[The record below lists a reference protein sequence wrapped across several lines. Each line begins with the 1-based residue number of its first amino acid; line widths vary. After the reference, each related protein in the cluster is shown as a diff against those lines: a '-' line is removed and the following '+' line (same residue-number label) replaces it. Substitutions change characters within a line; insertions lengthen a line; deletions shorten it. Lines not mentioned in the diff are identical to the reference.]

1 MQVNEVNVESEWLHV
16 IYMEA
21 LISAAVLPIVAVC
34 FGLEP
39 DEWMKLCC
47 RLPTVSQKKNNQS
60 TKWMSGSSD
69 AEHCLNKKKI

>member
-1 MQVNEVNVESEWLHV
+1 MNEVNEELQRLHV

-21 LISAAVLPIVAVC
+21 LISAAALPKVAVC

-47 RLPTVSQKKNNQS
+47 RLPTVSQR
-60 TKWMSGSSD
+60 
-69 AEHCLNKKKI
+69 KIR